1 MKKWKIF
8 IKNPLYVDKVWL
20 LCVCVYIYIVFPIS
34 PFLWQ
39 QQQKNPLK
47 NCVHMQEKLLM
58 LKQKSMEHLVPL
70 ASLCFSLCSKPCRAT
85 FGVSAVKPLREE
97 LIGVWGLLMHALAPS
112 GLHNSHC
119 QLKSQCWAPTLS
131 CLSSSHT
138 VKSLSEQMKP
148 PAQHCRGTLSR
159 NSHSPAPTGLTKSRS
174 CHETLASDQGSPVSK
189 PQERHFAMN

>member
-1 MKKWKIF
+1 MYGCERNSK
-8 IKNPLYVDKVWL
+8 
-20 LCVCVYIYIVFPIS
+20 S
-34 PFLWQ
+34 R
-39 QQQKNPLK
+39 
-47 NCVHMQEKLLM
+47 
-58 LKQKSMEHLVPL
+58 SMEHLGPL
-70 ASLCFSLCSKPCRAT
+70 PPSCFSQCLKYVQAAPRYVWGLCGGT
-85 FGVSAVKPLREE
+85 FEGRINRS
-97 LIGVWGLLMHALAPS
+97 GGLLMHALAPS

-119 QLKSQCWAPTLS
+119 QLKSRCRAPTRS

-189 PQERHFAMN
+189 PHDTHYAMN

>member
-1 MKKWKIF
+1 MDSFHMPSPTIYYRVICTCKRNFRCWSRSQWSTWAHW
-8 IKNPLYVDKVWL
+8 PYCVSACVWSACM
-20 LCVCVYIYIVFPIS
+20 LC
-34 PFLWQ
+34 W
-39 QQQKNPLK
+39 
-47 NCVHMQEKLLM
+47 
-58 LKQKSMEHLVPL
+58 
-70 ASLCFSLCSKPCRAT
+70 AT
-85 FGVSAVKPLREE
+85 FGVLVVQPLREG
-97 LIGVWGLLMHALAPS
+97 LTGVWGLLMHALAPS

-119 QLKSQCWAPTLS
+119 QLKSRCRAPTLS

-189 PQERHFAMN
+189 PQESHFAMN